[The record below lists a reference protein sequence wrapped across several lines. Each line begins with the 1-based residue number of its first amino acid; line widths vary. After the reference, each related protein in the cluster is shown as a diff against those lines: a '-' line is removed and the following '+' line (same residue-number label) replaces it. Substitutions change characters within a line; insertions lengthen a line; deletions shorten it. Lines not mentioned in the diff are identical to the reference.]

1 MVLMDLHELSR
12 AVRENSVVLKLQVE
26 TFLGVTYQISCILVM
41 YIMIHNTS
49 KIRYEIATM

>member
-26 TFLGVTYQISCILVM
+26 TFLGVTYQISCILGI
-41 YIMIHNTS
+41 YIPICKSS
-49 KIRYEIATM
+49 KIIAMK